1 MTTLS
6 TNYSQCIEGSINN
19 VRGGLY
25 LQLQRWFKILALKE
39 QVNRERQQ
47 LRGLSDAML
56 SDMGITRAQA
66 NDEAQ
71 RIDLP
76 VARLNVLPKGR
87 C

>member
-6 TNYSQCIEGSINN
+6 RNYAQCIEGNINSTL
-19 VRGGLY
+19 GSLY
-25 LQLQRWFKILALKE
+25 LQLQYWFKILMLKE
-39 QVNRERQQ
+39 EVSRERQQ
-47 LRGLSDAML
+47 LREMSDTML

-66 NDEAQ
+66 NAESR

-76 VARLNVLPKGR
+76 VARLNALQKGR

>member
-19 VRGGLY
+19 VQGGLY
-25 LQLQRWFKILALKE
+25 LQLQRWFKIFALKE

-47 LRGLSDAML
+47 LLGLSDAML

-66 NDEAQ
+66 NEEAQ

-76 VARLNVLPKGR
+76 VARLDVLQQGR

>member
-6 TNYSQCIEGSINN
+6 TNYSQCIEGSINS
-19 VRGGLY
+19 VQGGVY

-47 LRGLSDAML
+47 LLGLSDAML
-56 SDMGITRAQA
+56 SDMGITRTQA
-66 NDEAQ
+66 NEEAQ

-76 VARLNVLPKGR
+76 VARLNILQKGR

>member
-6 TNYSQCIEGSINN
+6 TNYSQCIEENINN
-19 VRGGLY
+19 EQGGLY
-25 LQLQRWFKILALKE
+25 LQLQRWFKTLALKE

-47 LRGLSDAML
+47 LRGLSDAIL
-56 SDMGITRAQA
+56 SDLGITRAQA
-66 NDEAQ
+66 NEEAQ

-76 VARLNVLPKGR
+76 VARLNVMQKGR